1 MVCYTKDG
9 PEEDSYIV
17 FLCFDIKLKD
27 FLKVETLVP
36 DIQCLYVT
44 PKNEDGSRY
53 IRYSNVEEDEEL
65 QAYVRSGSKGTIC
78 GYAKPLSGST
88 GER

>member
-1 MVCYTKDG
+1 M
-9 PEEDSYIV
+9 

-44 PKNEDGSRY
+44 PKDIDEDIRILGEIIAQGINEAMDRY
-53 IRYSNVEEDEEL
+53 HAV
-65 QAYVRSGSKGTIC
+65 A
-78 GYAKPLSGST
+78 
-88 GER
+88 